1 MSCADEYFILCPEA
15 VSYFTTQ
22 RKSQPMNSRF
32 AIVSVQLCILNL
44 VGAAILKRRMLQ

>member
-1 MSCADEYFILCPEA
+1 MMSCADEYFVLCPEA
-15 VSYFTTQ
+15 VSYCATQ

-44 VGAAILKRRMLQ
+44 VGAILKRRMLQ